1 MSKELVS
8 GQKSLTESPVL
19 KHLFDTLPIVFKESR
34 EDERKR
40 LGLGEEEDNGQFS
53 GVTKRGCIRNEPEK

>member
-1 MSKELVS
+1 MSEEI
-8 GQKSLTESPVL
+8 ESPVL

-40 LGLGEEEDNGQFS
+40 LGLGEEEDKGQFS
-53 GVTKRGCIRNEPEK
+53 EITKKGRRMQDDNEQLFGN

>member
-1 MSKELVS
+1 M
-8 GQKSLTESPVL
+8 TDPL

-40 LGLGEEEDNGQFS
+40 LGEGEEEDKGQFS
-53 GVTKRGCIRNEPEK
+53 GLTKRGCIRNESEK